1 MMELV
6 RIFPTKG
13 DGLFSVH
20 FFDQPQDE
28 FRSLFEFWSDPELLE
43 DFFEQNR
50 ADLAQDR
57 YQHPS
62 VDDAVFWTIEES
74 KILQNVLYERA
85 LQGQEDLHN
94 TLQTLFKPLEPK
106 DSRSLFYQRNKVYSR
121 RHKGWLR
128 IYAIRL
134 NSNTFLVTG
143 GAIKLT
149 QRMEERTHTQSELVK
164 LENVKQ
170 FLKRNGIDDCDLS
183 VLKIKQ

>member
-1 MMELV
+1 MKLV

-20 FFDQPQDE
+20 FSGQPQDE
-28 FRSLFEFWSDPELLE
+28 FRSLFDFWSDPELLE

-62 VDDAVFWTIEES
+62 VEDAVLWTIEES
-74 KILQNVLYERA
+74 QILQKVLYERA
-85 LQGQEDLHN
+85 LQGQEDPYN
-94 TLQTLFKPLEPK
+94 TLQKLFKPLGPK
-106 DSRSLFYQRNKVYSR
+106 DSRSLSYQRNKVYGR

-134 NSNTFLVTG
+134 NPNTFVVTG

-149 QRMEERTHTQSELVK
+149 QLMQDRDHTQNELVK
-164 LENVKQ
+164 LEKVKQ
-170 FLKRNGIDDCDLS
+170 FLKSNGIDDGDLR
-183 VLKIKQ
+183 VLKIDQ